1 MKLVTK
7 ISVAATVSLLLFSQ
21 IILWYLLFQ
30 SNQTMMENKVK
41 LEGEKL
47 EHSYRQMDEL
57 LKKAG
62 RMEMQMNTPVFIS
75 CFREFFEIRTALY
88 QGEKEVWNMTPYEFS
103 TELFWDSDIKEVP
116 DMPHILYVQTKA
128 GKTNLLLMERSVEYQ
143 GEKYQIFQYQD
154 LTEIYSRLRD
164 LFLQGILLSGI
175 LILVMNAAL
184 YGIVKRILKPF
195 YDLKRT
201 ANIISAGK
209 YEERAKICAKDEIGE
224 VSESFNKMAE
234 KVQDHI
240 KELSDLNESQRQM
253 MGSLAHELRTPMTA
267 IQGYAETLLR
277 VRISEERRVKALQYI
292 ESESKRLSR
301 LSQKML
307 ELTGLYHAEGT
318 LIFET
323 YDAEQLLGEAK
334 EIFQAQPKQKKIE
347 IKIRK
352 GREKIWITGEKDLL
366 ITFLINCM
374 ENAYRASEEGSSI
387 LLGAEKNKIWVQDFG
402 IGIAKEEIGK
412 LTEAFYM
419 ADRSRSRK
427 EGGAGLGLA
436 LCEQIAKLHHARIE
450 IESEEGK
457 GSTVT
462 LVFEE
467 KGKKRNDGEKFTN

>member
-1 MKLVTK
+1 MKLTTK

-30 SNQTMMENKVK
+30 SNQTMMENKVT

-47 EHSYRQMDEL
+47 EHSYQQLEEMLE
-57 LKKAG
+57 KAE
-62 RMEMQMNTPVFIS
+62 RMKTQMNTPVIIS
-75 CFREFFEIRTALY
+75 CFREFFQMHAALY

-103 TELFWDSDIKEVP
+103 ADLFWDSELKEVP
-116 DMPHILYVQTKA
+116 DLPHILYVQTKV
-128 GKTNLLLMERSVEYQ
+128 GKTDLLLMERTIQYR
-143 GEKYQIFQYQD
+143 GEEYQIFQYQD
-154 LTEIYSRLRD
+154 LTEIYNRLKN
-164 LFLQGILLSGI
+164 LFFQGIFLSGV
-175 LILVMNAAL
+175 LILLMNAAL
-184 YGIVKRILKPF
+184 YGVVKKILQPF

-201 ANIISAGK
+201 ANIISSGK
-209 YEERAKICAKDEIGE
+209 YEERAKVCAKDEIGE

-240 KELSDLNESQRQM
+240 RELSDLNESQRQM

-277 VRISEERRVKALQYI
+277 VRISEERRIKALQYI

-318 LIFET
+318 VTFERH
-323 YDAEQLLGEAK
+323 DAEQLLEEAK
-334 EIFQAQPKQKKIE
+334 EIFQAQPKQKKIAV
-347 IKIRK
+347 KIRK
-352 GREKIWITGEKDLL
+352 GSEKIQITGEKDLL

-374 ENAYRASEEGSSI
+374 ENAYRASKEGAVI
-387 LLGAEKNKIWVQDFG
+387 LLGAEENKIWVQDFG

-462 LVFEE
+462 LVFE
-467 KGKKRNDGEKFTN
+467 KKDKEESN